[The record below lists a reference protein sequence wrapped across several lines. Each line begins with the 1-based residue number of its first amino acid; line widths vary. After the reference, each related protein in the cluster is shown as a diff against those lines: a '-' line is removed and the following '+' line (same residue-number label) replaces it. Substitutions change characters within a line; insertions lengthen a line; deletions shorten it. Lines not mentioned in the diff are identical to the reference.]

1 MAKIEKRE
9 EIAILTLAE
18 KRILEKAYDILD
30 EIYDESEGDS
40 KLCGYVR
47 DARDELD
54 NFLCEE
60 DIYEVED
67 IDSNSSIKITI
78 EL

>member
-1 MAKIEKRE
+1 MARIEKRE

-18 KRILEKAYDILD
+18 KRILEKAYNILD
-30 EIYDESEGDS
+30 EIYDESDGDS

-60 DIYEVED
+60 DICGVED
-67 IDSNSSIKITI
+67 IDDNPSIKIII